1 LQLTLLEVVPLF
13 TIREDPM
20 RSRIT
25 AVAAPT
31 NKKSL
36 IAQIALVL
44 IASAASACVR
54 TASSASA
61 TSETDS
67 SAVAIVAH
75 PVTVSTRAWSTTAS
89 GIVHANTT
97 VDVAFE
103 VAGKVANVGPDEGQ
117 SVRAGEAIASL
128 DPAAYRFAVEQT
140 SAGAERAAR
149 DRDRNRPLLT
159 AGSISPAD
167 MDHLETGARESAAA
181 ADLAKKRLADTR
193 LIAPMSGVI
202 ARRSIEVG
210 AMVAPGQPAYTIVAL
225 DPMRVRVGVP
235 ESDIGRVTEGAATTV
250 RIPALDTSFTG
261 RVSLIGVAADPAT
274 RSYTVEISVP
284 NPARR
289 LRDGMVAEAT
299 ITTKATTSAIVVPA
313 SAVVHDATANS
324 ATVVYVLDR
333 DAARAHARRV
343 ITGAA
348 RGDSLEITSGLDEN
362 DRIVVAGQQ
371 RLREGAA
378 VKLVSPQSNAVN
390 GSTKP

>member
-1 LQLTLLEVVPLF
+1 
-13 TIREDPM
+13 M

-25 AVAAPT
+25 AVAAPV
-31 NKKSL
+31 NQRSL
-36 IAQIALVL
+36 IIQIALVL
-44 IASAASACVR
+44 VASVVTACVR
-54 TASSASA
+54 TASSA
-61 TSETDS
+61 TSEGNEADS
-67 SAVAIVAH
+67 TAVPVVAHAVAL
-75 PVTVSTRAWSTTAS
+75 TTRAWSTTAS

-103 VAGKVANVGPDEGQ
+103 VPGKVANVGPDEGQ
-117 SVRAGEAIASL
+117 SVRAGETIAAL
-128 DPAAYRFAVEQT
+128 DPTAYRLTVEQT
-140 SAGAERAAR
+140 SAGAERAGR
-149 DRDRNRPLLT
+149 DRDRNRPLLA

-193 LIAPMSGVI
+193 LAAPISGVV

-235 ESDIGRVTEGAATTV
+235 ESDIGRITEGAAATV
-250 RIPALDTSFTG
+250 RIPALDTSFAG
-261 RVSLIGVAADPAT
+261 RVSLIGVAADPTT

-299 ITTKATTSAIVVPA
+299 ITTKTTTSAIVVPA
-313 SAVVHDATANS
+313 AAVLHEGTSNGG
-324 ATVVYVLDR
+324 TVVYVLDR
-333 DAARAHARRV
+333 DAARVHARRV
-343 ITGAA
+343 MTGAA
-348 RGDSLEITSGLDEN
+348 HADSLEIASGLDAN
-362 DRIVVAGQQ
+362 DRVIVAGQQ

-378 VKLVSPQSNAVN
+378 VKLLTTSTQSNAGN
-390 GSTKP
+390 GSAKP

>member
-1 LQLTLLEVVPLF
+1 
-13 TIREDPM
+13 M

-25 AVAAPT
+25 AVAAPVNQKT
-31 NKKSL
+31 R
-36 IAQIALVL
+36 IMQITRVALVL
-44 IASAASACVR
+44 VAAVASACVR
-54 TASSASA
+54 TASSA

-67 SAVAIVAH
+67 TAVPVVAH
-75 PVTVSTRAWSTTAS
+75 PVELTTRAWSTTAS

-117 SVRAGEAIASL
+117 AVHAGETIASL
-128 DPAAYRFAVEQT
+128 DPTAYRLTVEQT
-140 SAGAERAAR
+140 SAGAERAGR
-149 DRDRNRPLLT
+149 DRDRNRPLLA

-193 LIAPMSGVI
+193 LAAPISGVV

-235 ESDIGRVTEGAATTV
+235 ESDIGRITEGAAATV
-250 RIPALDTSFTG
+250 RIPALDTSFAG
-261 RVSLIGVAADPAT
+261 RVSLIGVAADPTT

-289 LRDGMVAEAT
+289 LRDGMVADAT
-299 ITTKATTSAIVVPA
+299 ITTRTTTSAIVVPA
-313 SAVVHDATANS
+313 AAVLHDGTTNGS
-324 ATVVYVLDR
+324 TLVYVVDR
-333 DAARAHARRV
+333 DAARVHARRV
-343 ITGAA
+343 TTGAA
-348 RGDSLEITSGLDEN
+348 HADSLEIASGLDAN

-378 VKLVSPQSNAVN
+378 VKLLPTPSNAIT
-390 GSTKP
+390 GSAKP